1 MDRLEIFKTELEY
14 IKNPKI
20 KEFTEKA
27 LLEIPEYIFKVAAS
41 STGRYH
47 PSFSLGDGGLIRHI
61 QVAVRI
67 AVDILSLEMFKKY
80 SDDEKDIIISALI
93 LHDCAKKGIPETKYT
108 ITEHPLV
115 MADFIENN
123 PKLNNILDKEMLHKL
138 LDCIRTHMGEFNK
151 DFKTKKEVLPKPKN
165 RLQNL
170 VHLAD
175 YLSSRKYFDSFNFS
189 VNIPRERNTNINI

>member
-1 MDRLEIFKTELEY
+1 VDRLEIFETELEY

-20 KEFTEKA
+20 REFTEKT
-27 LLEIPEYIFKVAAS
+27 LLEVPEYIFKVAAS

-47 PSFSLGDGGLIRHI
+47 PSFSLGDGGLVRHI

-67 AVDILSLEMFKKY
+67 AVDILSLEMFNRY

-93 LHDCAKKGIPETKYT
+93 LHDCAKKGIPESKYT
-108 ITEHPLV
+108 IAEHPLV
-115 MADFIENN
+115 MASFIERN
-123 PKLNNILDKEMLHKL
+123 PKLNNILDNETLQKL
-138 LDCIRTHMGEFNK
+138 LDCIRTHMGGFNK
-151 DFKTKKEVLPKPKN
+151 DFKTKKEILPKPKN
-165 RLQNL
+165 RMQNI

-189 VNIPRERNTNINI
+189 INIPRERKY

>member
-1 MDRLEIFKTELEY
+1 VDRLGIFKTELEY

-20 KEFTEKA
+20 REFTEKT
-27 LLEIPEYIFKVAAS
+27 LLEVPEYIFKVAAS

-47 PSFSLGDGGLIRHI
+47 PSFSLGDGGLVRHI

-67 AVDILSLEMFKKY
+67 AVDIMSLEMFNRY
-80 SDDEKDIIISALI
+80 SDEEKDIIISALI
-93 LHDCAKKGIPETKYT
+93 LHDCAKKGIPESKYT
-108 ITEHPLV
+108 IAEHPLV
-115 MADFIENN
+115 MASFIEGN
-123 PKLNNILDKEMLHKL
+123 PKLNNILDKDTLQKL

-165 RLQNL
+165 RMQNL

-189 VNIPRERNTNINI
+189 INIQRERKY